1 MVSTDILEMMTADT
15 SKLVCSWD
23 QKGSGEW
30 FSGGTQTQK
39 VLHKKNKNAWTVV
52 TVQKTGYIKSVH
64 NKF

>member
-15 SKLVCSWD
+15 SKVVCSWD

-52 TVQKTGYIKSVH
+52 TVQKTG
-64 NKF
+64 